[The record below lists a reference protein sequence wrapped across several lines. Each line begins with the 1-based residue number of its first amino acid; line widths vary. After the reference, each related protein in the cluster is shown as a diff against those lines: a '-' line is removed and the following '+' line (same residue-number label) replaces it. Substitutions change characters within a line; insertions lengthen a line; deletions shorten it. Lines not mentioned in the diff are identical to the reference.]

1 MKKFSLWTTA
11 ALLAFGMLV
20 AVPASA
26 QDEAAAP
33 HQIGLI
39 DLAHIFKN
47 YDKFK
52 DQTTGLEAAA
62 KDAEAK
68 AQAMLQQ
75 MKDVQAQM
83 QGLAPGSPDYNA
95 KESTL
100 IELQTKLQAFRQVEQ
115 RDIVRKQAEVYKKIY
130 MEVQEAVGQYAKYYK
145 YTLIIR
151 FNRAQ
156 VAEAGDPQGIIQSM
170 NRQVVYF
177 QSQDDL
183 TDPILNFLNDKY
195 HKASASNN

>member
-1 MKKFSLWTTA
+1 VKKFSLWTTA

>member
-11 ALLAFGMLV
+11 ALLAFGMMV

-26 QDEAAAP
+26 QDQAAAP

-52 DQTTGLEAAA
+52 DQTTGLEKAA
-62 KDAEAK
+62 KDAEAE

-83 QGLAPGSPDYNA
+83 QGLAPGSPDYND
-95 KESTL
+95 KESQL

-115 RDIVRKQAEVYKKIY
+115 RGIVRKQAEVYKKIY
-130 MEVQEAVGQYAKYYK
+130 LEVQEAVGQYAKYYK

-151 FNRAQ
+151 FNRNQ
-156 VAEAGDPQGIIQSM
+156 VAEAGDPNAIIQSM

-195 HKASASNN
+195 HKAQAAK